1 MQVSPFLAKYRIPV
15 FKQKQAKSSEF
26 AIKTISKKIDKKSQD
41 VCPFF
46 ALSTG
51 FPVFHYVQEFPSFAK
66 AKKFP
71 NDDDEEEGEG
81 DEEEEEEEEEEEV
94 EEEEEEEQEEEE
106 DDHEKR
112 RPDSLAP

>member
-1 MQVSPFLAKYRIPV
+1 MQVSPFLSK
-15 FKQKQAKSSEF
+15 F
-26 AIKTISKKIDKKSQD
+26 AIKANSNKKSIFTKD
-41 VCPFF
+41 VCPYF

-81 DEEEEEEEEEEEV
+81 DEEEEEEEEEV

-106 DDHEKR
+106 EDHEKR